1 MDDAAEVFNQ
11 FLQLL
16 TQPVGIPILI
26 FLGFLVLA
34 LGLIVAMWVWGIR
47 RALREDAQV
56 RRRITAPIVKV
67 SPGVLEVFWFEAV
80 GDSYATY
87 GRVRL
92 PDGRTVDADKIE
104 WSWLVFT
111 LWILSQIPFVTP
123 RRTQPRT
130 QAGRTL
136 RTRQVDFP

>member
-47 RALREDAQV
+47 RALHEDAQV
-56 RRRITAPIVKV
+56 RRRINAPIVKV
-67 SPGVLEVFWFEAV
+67 SPGVLEVF
-80 GDSYATY
+80 G
-87 GRVRL
+87 L
-92 PDGRTVDADKIE
+92 KP
-104 WSWLVFT
+104 
-111 LWILSQIPFVTP
+111 
-123 RRTQPRT
+123 
-130 QAGRTL
+130 
-136 RTRQVDFP
+136 